1 VLLTLPATATTI
13 TTLTTTTTTLQDLA
27 DKKKE
32 LSSLDLESIVN
43 DELRD
48 LVQAAQTFE
57 LLGVQV
63 LAGNRNT
70 PTATVAILD
79 KTKDSECQVPAIGTG
94 PVDATF
100 KAINAAV
107 AGHGSAGG
115 MKLLEYSVGSVTAGI
130 DALGEVR
137 I

>member
-1 VLLTLPATATTI
+1 
-13 TTLTTTTTTLQDLA
+13 
-27 DKKKE
+27 
-32 LSSLDLESIVN
+32 
-43 DELRD
+43 
-48 LVQAAQTFE
+48 VQAAQTFE

-79 KTKDSECQVPAIGTG
+79 KAKDSECNVPAIGTG

-137 I
+137 HKLFCSGIIIIGNQ